1 MSKPT
6 LLVILGVILLAAAIA
21 LNSLFDWDGGSRDQG
36 SPQQQP
42 SASSPQLEAPQVARK
57 PVAPS
62 FDVVRINPNGDAV
75 IAGRAAPG
83 AEVTV
88 REGESVIGQVQ
99 ADQRGEWVLVPD
111 KPLSPGTRVFNLES
125 KLPDQDPIKSESDV
139 VLVVPE
145 GDGTGALALRVPSAP
160 GATGSGPTT
169 VLQSPFANSSSGG
182 VAIGIIEYD
191 ENGKASAS
199 GRAKPGT
206 RLNVYLDDKLAGSV
220 QADERGEWRL
230 SLTQPVLPGD
240 HRLRVDE
247 AGPSG
252 KVAGRAEYTFARRQP
267 TDGQIPAGG
276 VVVVESGN
284 SLWRIARRTYG
295 EGTRYT
301 LILEANREQIKDPDL
316 IYPGQ
321 VFDLPRQR

>member
-1 MSKPT
+1 LSKPT
-6 LLVILGVILLAAAIA
+6 LLVILGAVLLAAAIA
-21 LNSLFDWDGGSRDQG
+21 LNSLVDWDGGSRNQE
-36 SPQQQP
+36 
-42 SASSPQLEAPQVARK
+42 SAPAPTVNAPELQAPELARK

-62 FDVVRINPNGDAV
+62 FDVVRVNPNGDTV

-88 REGESVIGQVQ
+88 REGENVIGKVQ

-111 KPLSPGTRVFNLES
+111 KPLPPGTRVFNLES

-145 GDGTGALALRVPSAP
+145 GGGEGALALRVPNAA
-160 GATGSGPTT
+160 GGSGPAPST
-169 VLQSPFANSSSGG
+169 VLQSPFTGTSSGG
-182 VAIGIIEYD
+182 VAIGIIDYD

-206 RLNVYLDDKLAGSV
+206 QLNVYLDDKLAGSV
-220 QADERGEWRL
+220 KADERGEWHL
-230 SLTQPVLPGD
+230 NLAQPITPGE

-247 AGPSG
+247 AAPGG
-252 KVAGRAEYTFARRQP
+252 KVAGRAEYAFVRKP
-267 TDGQIPAGG
+267 TAEGQIPAGG

-301 LILEANREQIKDPDL
+301 LIVEANRDQIKDPDL

>member
-6 LLVILGVILLAAAIA
+6 LLVILGAIIVAAAIA
-21 LNSLFDWDGGSRDQG
+21 LNSLVDWKGDSNDTGA
-36 SPQQQP
+36 PP
-42 SASSPQLEAPQVARK
+42 PPTASSSDLEAPQLARK

-88 REGESVIGQVQ
+88 REGENVIGTVQ

-111 KPLSPGTRVFNLES
+111 KPLSPGTRVFSLES
-125 KLPDQDPIKSESDV
+125 KLPDKDPVKSESEV
-139 VLVVPE
+139 VLVVPK
-145 GDGTGALALRVPSAP
+145 DDRSKALVLRVPDRDNGGASSAP
-160 GATGSGPTT
+160 A
-169 VLQSPFANSSSGG
+169 VLQSPFAGSSSGG
-182 VAIGIIEYD
+182 VAIGIIDYD

-199 GRAKPGT
+199 GRAKPSA

-220 QADERGEWRL
+220 QADAHGEWRL
-230 SLTQPVLPGD
+230 PLTVPVAPGE
-240 HRLRVDE
+240 HRLRVDQ
-247 AGPSG
+247 AGPDG
-252 KVAGRAEYTFARRQP
+252 KVTGRAEYAFVRKP
-267 TDGQIPAGG
+267 TSEGEVPVGG

-295 EGTRYT
+295 EGMRYT
-301 LILEANREQIKDPDL
+301 LIVQANRDQIKDPDL

-321 VFDLPRQR
+321 VFDLPRPR

>member
-6 LLVILGVILLAAAIA
+6 LLVILGAVLLAAAIA
-21 LNSLFDWDGGSRDQG
+21 LNSLVDWDGGSRNQE
-36 SPQQQP
+36 
-42 SASSPQLEAPQVARK
+42 SAPAPTVNAPELQAPELARK

-62 FDVVRINPNGDAV
+62 FDVVRVNPNGDTV

-88 REGESVIGQVQ
+88 REGENVIGKVQ

-125 KLPDQDPIKSESDV
+125 KLPDQDPVKSESDV

-145 GDGTGALALRVPSAP
+145 GGESTGALALRVPNAAGGGNAP
-160 GATGSGPTT
+160 ST
-169 VLQSPFANSSSGG
+169 VLQSPFSGTSSGG
-182 VAIGIIEYD
+182 VAIGIIDYD

-206 RLNVYLDDKLAGSV
+206 RLNVYLDDKLAGTV
-220 QADERGEWRL
+220 QTDERGEWRL
-230 SLTQPVLPGD
+230 ALTQPITPGQ
-240 HRLRVDE
+240 HKLRVDE
-247 AGPSG
+247 AAPDG
-252 KVAGRAEYTFARRQP
+252 KVAGRAEYTFVRKP
-267 TDGQIPAGG
+267 TAEGQIPAGG

-295 EGTRYT
+295 EGMRYT
-301 LILEANREQIKDPDL
+301 LIVEANRDQIKDPDL

-321 VFDLPRQR
+321 VFDLPRAR